1 MSDENPQQLLTGNE
15 GIALRPFKHG
25 ETGMRHTARRTS
37 AAVPLAAAAA
47 LLFPALSF
55 AQVDR
60 TSDLYAALKA
70 GDSLLFD
77 VGFNTCDIGQFENL
91 VSEDFEFYHDQSGM
105 VSSKAEFIA
114 GIKEGL
120 CRLDYKPRRELTEGS
135 LTVFPLQRNGVV
147 YGAIQMGEHRF
158 YAREE
163 GKPEYPTSTAKFTHL
178 WLLEEGEWKLSR
190 GLSYDHQEPEETGN

>member
-1 MSDENPQQLLTGNE
+1 MSDENPQQLLTGNK

-25 ETGMRHTARRTS
+25 KICVRHKVRRKTTE
-37 AAVPLAAAAA
+37 VVLAAATA
-47 LLFPALSF
+47 LLAPALTFS
-55 AQVDR
+55 QVDPS
-60 TSDLYAALKA
+60 SDLYATLKA
-70 GDSLLFD
+70 KDSLLFD
-77 VGFNTCDIGQFENL
+77 VGFNTCDIGQFETL

-120 CRLDYKPRRELTEGS
+120 CRLGYKPRRQLTEGS

-147 YGAIQMGEHRF
+147 YGAIQMGDHEF
-158 YAREE
+158 YALEE
-163 GKPEYPTSTAKFTHL
+163 NKPEYPTSAAKFTHL

-190 GLSYDHQEPEETGN
+190 ILSYDHRKSGETGN